1 MRSSSPSLLPSES
14 STNIEEDNQE
24 FIYPT
29 EQQQQQP
36 QSSMI
41 DDDDLNRKVEQC
53 FRNNSEQ
60 QLEDHF
66 MQIDQPL
73 QSKEKYFYFN

>member
-14 STNIEEDNQE
+14 TTNIEEDNQE
-24 FIYPT
+24 FVYPT
-29 EQQQQQP
+29 EQQQQP

-53 FRNNSEQ
+53 FRNNSER

-66 MQIDQPL
+66 MQIDQPS